1 METKRPTVDHRRLL
15 PLVPQL
21 AVLLSERNVS
31 RAAAKVGV
39 TQPTMSRTLGAA
51 RQLVG
56 DELIMRTASGPAL
69 TPRGQALLL
78 YAQATLRQLDEFWT
92 PATFTPAA
100 ARGTIKLAATDYV
113 SQAYLPAMVG
123 AVRRDAPQLFLEV
136 VPWSAEA
143 LSRIERDEV
152 QLGLNPLGAAPGG
165 FYRRRLAVD
174 RYVVVTA
181 AGRGRRVARLDLERF
196 VQAPHVLTTTEGGE
210 RGIVD
215 RVLRGQG
222 RRRTIVARVGE
233 FQTAAALVGASD
245 LVATLP
251 ERLAQSVRQRFGLA
265 LYPPPIKLPPITID
279 LIWHERRHRD
289 PLLAWLCGAFARV
302 AGQGSV
308 P

>member
-1 METKRPTVDHRRLL
+1 MDETRPLEDHRRLL

-31 RAAAKVGV
+31 RAAARVGV

-78 YAQATLRQLDEFWT
+78 YAQTTLRQLEEFWT
-92 PATFTPAA
+92 PATFTPQA

-113 SQAYLPAMVG
+113 SQTYLPAVVG
-123 AVRRDAPQLFLEV
+123 VVRQDAPQLCLEV

-143 LSRIERDEV
+143 LARIERDEV
-152 QLGLNPLGAAPGG
+152 QLGINPLGAAPRG

-181 AGRGRRVARLDLERF
+181 ARGGRRTARIDLDRF
-196 VQAPHVLTTTEGGE
+196 VQAPHVLTMTESGE

-215 RVLRGQG
+215 RVLRAQG
-222 RRRTIVARVGE
+222 RRRTIVARVTE

-251 ERLAQSVRQRFGLA
+251 ERLAQSVRERFGLV
-265 LYPPPIKLPPITID
+265 LSPPPIKLPPITID

-289 PLLAWLCGAFARV
+289 ALLSWMCGAFTRA
-302 AGQGSV
+302 AGGVSR
-308 P
+308 